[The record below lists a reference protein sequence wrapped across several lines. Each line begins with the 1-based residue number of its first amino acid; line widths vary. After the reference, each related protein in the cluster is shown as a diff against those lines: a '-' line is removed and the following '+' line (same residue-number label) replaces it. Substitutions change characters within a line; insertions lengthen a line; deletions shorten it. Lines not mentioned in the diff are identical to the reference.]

1 MRVDNI
7 LEGCGWYIPSIDAD
21 SRRIRYVHSL
31 LLCFHSFSN
40 LQSAHSIPIC
50 TQIIWLGGG
59 FFGLIHP
66 FLVADLTFGTGRF
79 NVVMGLTASCFGL
92 GATLSNFIGQ
102 HLVENFGHVTS
113 LMGSL
118 LVSIVP
124 IFVFGCYMPETLGDR
139 GSVKAARGSSSYV
152 VMAEWK

>member
-1 MRVDNI
+1 M
-7 LEGCGWYIPSIDAD
+7 
-21 SRRIRYVHSL
+21 
-31 LLCFHSFSN
+31 
-40 LQSAHSIPIC
+40 
-50 TQIIWLGGG
+50 
-59 FFGLIHP
+59 IHP

-139 GSVKAARGSSSYV
+139 GSVKAKSNNYV
-152 VMAEWK
+152 VMAE